1 MPKLTTISSW
11 ISFAAVTY
19 FIRLFRE
26 MFQIA
31 KFVII
36 KPIRVELGALMV
48 WDLFQPSILA
58 IFSAFNGSS
67 PVSYHLLH
75 LHFCLYTVTS

>member
-1 MPKLTTISSW
+1 
-11 ISFAAVTY
+11 
-19 FIRLFRE
+19 

-36 KPIRVELGALMV
+36 KPVRVELGALMV

-75 LHFCLYTVTS
+75 LHLSLYTVTSQFVPFAKAGSTGCKIYL

>member
-1 MPKLTTISSW
+1 
-11 ISFAAVTY
+11 
-19 FIRLFRE
+19 
-26 MFQIA
+26 MFPIA

-36 KPIRVELGALMV
+36 KPVRVELGALMV

-67 PVSYHLLH
+67 PVRYHLLH
-75 LHFCLYTVTS
+75 LHLSLYGHFPIRALCKGGFDRL

>member
-1 MPKLTTISSW
+1 
-11 ISFAAVTY
+11 
-19 FIRLFRE
+19 

-36 KPIRVELGALMV
+36 KPVRVELGALMV

-67 PVSYHLLH
+67 PICYHLLH
-75 LHFCLYTVTS
+75 LHLSLYTVTSQFVPFAKAGSTGCKIYL